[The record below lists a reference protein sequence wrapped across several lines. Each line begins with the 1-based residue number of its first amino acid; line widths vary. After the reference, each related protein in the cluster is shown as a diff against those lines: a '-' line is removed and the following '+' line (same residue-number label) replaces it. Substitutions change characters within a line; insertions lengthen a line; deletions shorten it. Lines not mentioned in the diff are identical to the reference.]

1 MAIIDVEGGRT
12 SIGGGSGGRLS
23 GSTPHKN
30 VPATAPRPSRSR
42 EVKYS
47 GVKRA
52 IEGESFRVESAMFD

>member
-12 SIGGGSGGRLS
+12 STGGGGGGGSGGRLS
-23 GSTPHKN
+23 RSTPHKN

-52 IEGESFRVESAMFD
+52 IEGE